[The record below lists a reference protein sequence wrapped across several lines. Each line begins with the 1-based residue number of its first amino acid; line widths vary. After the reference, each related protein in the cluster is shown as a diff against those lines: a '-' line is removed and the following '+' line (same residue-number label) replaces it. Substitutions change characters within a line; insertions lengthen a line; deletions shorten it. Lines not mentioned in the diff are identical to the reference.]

1 MLRTALH
8 AGIGRLYHYEKYNP
22 SFLKNVLTTGQ
33 VYCSD
38 PTRLNDPWDCRPWF
52 ADIEDPDE
60 TERFIKWVF
69 SFKPTE
75 PVSEEEVRATQKTI
89 RNDPKYRNALVR
101 SFSETFLKLI
111 PGRWRIYCLTPLPE
125 STLMWSHYGDNHK
138 GICLE
143 FGVDNPLFATAQ
155 AVKYLSSYP
164 GWSPH
169 TVVESG
175 ARDILLTKSDDWEY
189 EQEYR
194 IIGMGE
200 GFDRPIDA
208 HPLFL
213 AGNCL
218 RIPDGALK
226 AVFAGC
232 EADYDGIAAIMRDC
246 APGLKLK
253 RAVRSPSKYRLEI
266 VG

>member
-1 MLRTALH
+1 
-8 AGIGRLYHYEKYNP
+8 
-22 SFLKNVLTTGQ
+22 
-33 VYCSD
+33 
-38 PTRLNDPWDCRPWF
+38 
-52 ADIEDPDE
+52 
-60 TERFIKWVF
+60 
-69 SFKPTE
+69 
-75 PVSEEEVRATQKTI
+75 
-89 RNDPKYRNALVR
+89 
-101 SFSETFLKLI
+101 
-111 PGRWRIYCLTPLPE
+111 
-125 STLMWSHYGDNHK
+125 
-138 GICLE
+138 
-143 FGVDNPLFATAQ
+143 
-155 AVKYLSSYP
+155 
-164 GWSPH
+164 
-169 TVVESG
+169 VESG

-226 AVFAGC
+226 AVIAGC
-232 EADYDGIAAIMRDC
+232 EADCDGIAAIMRDC